1 MGDHMSNQV
10 SSTSQQS
17 ITPDVARRQAKDQL
31 KCIWHSLSQDKDH
44 DQTKTP
50 MTAITAMEVAG
61 TADATAAAM
70 NYAVVEASARTKV
83 GRPLAEIG

>member
-17 ITPDVARRQAKDQL
+17 ITPDVAGQQAKDQL

-50 MTAITAMEVAG
+50 MTAITATEAAG
-61 TADATAAAM
+61 TADAAAA
-70 NYAVVEASARTKV
+70 NYAVVEASAGTEV